1 LRWLAI
7 SGESRGGVWNLARNE
22 RVFNVR
28 GFRGAYLETTGTT
41 FADFNKFEQTDRGIA
56 KMDTSK
62 RSVEVTFKIGDMQ
75 ATQYASVLVRHTHL
89 GKDEWKQRNMVFEG
103 LDPRSGESLWKRTY
117 LKEAPQIVSRRNA
130 AVLVFMWP
138 ANSDGAKEEIKSDT
152 NLNRWSQA
160 GAGSEDYFLEAVEA
174 RTGKTLAGLVVHS
187 GKGSFRITEADAAGD
202 WMAVAD
208 SSNRLLIY
216 SLSSG
221 QQTEKLF
228 GRRPVISGASGLL
241 AAQNERGQLTV
252 YDLGAL
258 AKRDEYV
265 LTSPIVFVEFAP
277 DGKRLFVLTAK
288 QSAYVLEMTD
298 KAAAAKN

>member
-1 LRWLAI
+1 VLLEATSNGHCALPLGKLKLAATKLLEVGEAPVEQALSQMLTGGSLLLEEIDGEPLIFLPHLRRAEEGIALRIKRLA
-7 SGESRGGVWNLARNE
+7 G
-22 RVFNVR
+22 
-28 GFRGAYLETTGTT
+28 GTT
-41 FADFNKFEQTDRGIA
+41 
-56 KMDTSK
+56 
-62 RSVEVTFKIGDMQ
+62 
-75 ATQYASVLVRHTHL
+75 
-89 GKDEWKQRNMVFEG
+89 
-103 LDPRSGESLWKRTY
+103 TY
-117 LKEAPQIVSRRNA
+117 PQIHFGK
-130 AVLVFMWP
+130 AVAWCE
-138 ANSDGAKEEIKSDT
+138 G
-152 NLNRWSQA
+152 
-160 GAGSEDYFLEAVEA
+160 

-288 QSAYVLEMTD
+288 QSAYVLEVTY